1 MGGKAKLGI
10 ELNISYFDTTL
21 NYRLSQKFKL
31 LRNCKFNHLT
41 MSLTAMIVFQM
52 RIIRWY
58 TVSQRDLYSKTFQTI
73 NKNSNIHQ

>member
-1 MGGKAKLGI
+1 MGGRVKSGT
-10 ELNISYFDTTL
+10 ELNISCFDIMI
-21 NYRLSQKFKL
+21 NYRLFQKFKL
-31 LRNCKFNHLT
+31 LENCEFNHLS